1 MELSKLS
8 LSELK
13 RLKTRVETEIGR
25 RSKNTRRDL
34 LKKISKL
41 TADAGL
47 SLDDLL
53 GAQKAV
59 AVAAPKGAKRGPKK
73 GSGVK
78 AKVAP
83 KYCNPANAAETWTG
97 RGRKPL
103 WVVKELENGKALD
116 ALLIK

>member
-1 MELSKLS
+1 MELRKLS

-13 RLKTRVETEIGR
+13 RLKARVETEIGR
-25 RSKNTRRDL
+25 RSNNTRRDL

-53 GAQKAV
+53 GTKKPV
-59 AVAAPKGAKRGPKK
+59 EAAAKGAKRGPKK
-73 GSGVK
+73 GTGVK

-103 WVVKELENGKALD
+103 WVVKELSSGKSLD